1 MMNNLCVAHR
11 GFSSI
16 APENTMAAFHMA
28 MERPEVQ
35 WIELDVQLSRD
46 GVPVVIHDFTL
57 ERTTNGKGWV
67 KDTDWSALKMLDAG
81 SWKGKNYTGERIP
94 SLSEVLDRLCGRVR
108 LNIELKTQGDMYP
121 GLPAAVI
128 YEIRKRHMQNDVVI
142 TSFEPSA
149 LVEVKKLAPEL
160 QTGLIIDAKPEDLL
174 TVLKQMHCSFL
185 SLGYTNVD
193 KTLMHQMNTAGIRV
207 MAWTVDDKANM
218 RKLAATDP
226 DVMICTNRPDV
237 WEDAF
242 QETSSRFFRP

>member
-1 MMNNLCVAHR
+1 MNNLCVAHR

-16 APENTMAAFHMA
+16 APENTMAAFNMA

-35 WIELDVQLSRD
+35 WMELDVQLSRD

-57 ERTTNGKGWV
+57 ERTTNGKGRV
-67 KDTDWSALKMLDAG
+67 KDTDWSVLKQLDAG

-94 SLSEVLDRLCGRVR
+94 SLSELLDRSCGKVR

-128 YEIRKRHMQNDVVI
+128 HEIRKRHMQHDVVI
-142 TSFEPSA
+142 TSFEPAA

-160 QTGLIIDAKPEDLL
+160 ETGLIIDAKPGDLL
-174 TVLKQMHCSFL
+174 AVLQQMHCTFL
-185 SLGYTNVD
+185 SIGYTNVD
-193 KTLMHQMNTAGIRV
+193 KALMNEMNAAGIRV
-207 MAWTVDDKANM
+207 MAWTVDDKASM
-218 RKLAATDP
+218 KKLAAIDP

>member
-16 APENTMAAFHMA
+16 APENTMAAFNMA

-35 WIELDVQLSRD
+35 WMELDVQLSRD

-57 ERTTNGKGWV
+57 ERTTNGKGRV
-67 KDTDWSALKMLDAG
+67 KDTDWSVLKQLDAG
-81 SWKGKNYTGERIP
+81 SWKGKNYKGERIP
-94 SLSEVLDRLCGRVR
+94 SLSELLDRSCGKVR

-128 YEIRKRHMQNDVVI
+128 HEIRKRHMRHDVVI
-142 TSFEPSA
+142 TSFEPAA

-160 QTGLIIDAKPEDLL
+160 ETGLIIDAKPGDLL
-174 TVLKQMHCSFL
+174 VALKQMHCTFL
-185 SLGYTNVD
+185 SIGYNNVD
-193 KTLMHQMNTAGIRV
+193 KALMNEMNAAGIRV
-207 MAWTVDDKANM
+207 MAWTVDDKASM
-218 RKLAATDP
+218 KKLATIDP

>member
-1 MMNNLCVAHR
+1 MNNLCVAHR

-16 APENTMAAFHMA
+16 APENTMAAFNMA

-35 WIELDVQLSRD
+35 WMELDVQLSRD

-57 ERTTNGKGWV
+57 ERTTNGKGRV
-67 KDTDWSALKMLDAG
+67 KDTDWSILKQLDAG

-94 SLSEVLDRLCGRVR
+94 SLSELLDRSCGKVR

-128 YEIRKRHMQNDVVI
+128 HEIRKRHMQHDVVI
-142 TSFEPSA
+142 TSFEPAA

-160 QTGLIIDAKPEDLL
+160 ETGLIIDAKPGDLL
-174 TVLKQMHCSFL
+174 AVLQQMHCTFL
-185 SLGYTNVD
+185 SIGYTNVD
-193 KTLMHQMNTAGIRV
+193 KALMNEMNAAGIRV
-207 MAWTVDDKANM
+207 MAWTVDDKASM
-218 RKLAATDP
+218 KKLAAIDP

>member
-16 APENTMAAFHMA
+16 APENTMAAFNMA

-35 WIELDVQLSRD
+35 WMELDVQLSRD

-57 ERTTNGKGWV
+57 ERTTNGKGRV
-67 KDTDWSALKMLDAG
+67 KDTDWSVLKQLDAG

-94 SLSEVLDRLCGRVR
+94 SLSELLDRSCGKVR

-128 YEIRKRHMQNDVVI
+128 HEIRKRHMQHDVVI
-142 TSFEPSA
+142 TSFEPAA

-160 QTGLIIDAKPEDLL
+160 ETGLIIDAKPGDLL
-174 TVLKQMHCSFL
+174 AVLQQMHCTFL
-185 SLGYTNVD
+185 SIGYTNVD
-193 KTLMHQMNTAGIRV
+193 KALMNEMNAAGIRV
-207 MAWTVDDKANM
+207 MAWTVDDKASM
-218 RKLAATDP
+218 KKLAAIDP